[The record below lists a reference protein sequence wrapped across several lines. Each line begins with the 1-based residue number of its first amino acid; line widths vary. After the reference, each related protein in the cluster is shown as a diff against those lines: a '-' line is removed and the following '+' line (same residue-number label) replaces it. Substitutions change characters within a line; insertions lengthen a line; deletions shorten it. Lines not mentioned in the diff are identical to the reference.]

1 MSGEVKVGTLD
12 LPGGAATTVDI
23 QPANAP
29 AADDTVTDGV
39 WVAVRVGRQVALSQL
54 ATTGPAMLTGVTG
67 TRTVPDG
74 VTEMALREPAGGG
87 GGNSP
92 L

>member
-1 MSGEVKVGTLD
+1 MEGSPPPTSDAGE
-12 LPGGAATTVDI
+12 LPEIVQFD
-23 QPANAP
+23 PNAP
-29 AADDTVTDGV
+29 AADDAVTDGV

-87 GGNSP
+87 GGSSP